1 MGLGVELMPKLGPK
15 RVNVT
20 VFDSL
25 SDLVQYLLIVAGEFG
40 LWKLGHATQ
49 RRGPSGQG
57 LVPRQILLRQV
68 KGLRA
73 LVGERRPSHSDQALM
88 MLLDGSSLWGR
99 VAVGSF
105 GWSSLLC

>member
-40 LWKLGHATQ
+40 PWKLGT
-49 RRGPSGQG
+49 RLRGEGRLVRG
-57 LVPRQILLRQV
+57 LFLGG
-68 KGLRA
+68 K
-73 LVGERRPSHSDQALM
+73 
-88 MLLDGSSLWGR
+88 
-99 VAVGSF
+99 F
-105 GWSSLLC
+105 C